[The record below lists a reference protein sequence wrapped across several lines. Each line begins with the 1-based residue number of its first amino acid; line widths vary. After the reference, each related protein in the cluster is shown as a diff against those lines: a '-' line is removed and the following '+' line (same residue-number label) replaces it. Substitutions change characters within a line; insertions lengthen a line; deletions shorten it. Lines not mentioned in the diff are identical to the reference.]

1 MSRKCHKRSSTNGY
15 SITSSASNW
24 NSRVI
29 VSPRALAVLRL
40 MTSSN
45 LVGSSTGRSPVNKE
59 GRASEALGAHEAAE
73 GVLGRAYDRLAAHV
87 EAGVDQY
94 GASGQPVKAA
104 EQPAWEPRGGCR
116 AHRQHST
123 VDRCRGPT
131 STYQKRDTKKGPR
144 RQQAGMVP
152 PLPNSAHGEQLISA
166 EPRGTA
172 RLGWMAPLR
181 HLGARVL
188 VGSSSS
194 TRVSSLRA
202 SPITCSIS
210 IPTTFA
216 NTPRNSVGWPSS
228 VR

>member
-1 MSRKCHKRSSTNGY
+1 MTN
-15 SITSSASNW
+15 
-24 NSRVI
+24 
-29 VSPRALAVLRL
+29 
-40 MTSSN
+40 SN
-45 LVGSSTGRSPVNKE
+45 LVGSRLADRPVCALEMLSTKKAERRKLSVPMKQRKAFSSVHTIGSLRTLKLVLTSTGHPVK
-59 GRASEALGAHEAAE
+59 
-73 GVLGRAYDRLAAHV
+73 
-87 EAGVDQY
+87 
-94 GASGQPVKAA
+94 PVKAA

-131 STYQKRDTKKGPR
+131 STFQKRLTKKGPR
-144 RQQAGMVP
+144 RQQAGSVP

>member
-1 MSRKCHKRSSTNGY
+1 M
-15 SITSSASNW
+15 A
-24 NSRVI
+24 
-29 VSPRALAVLRL
+29 
-40 MTSSN
+40 
-45 LVGSSTGRSPVNKE
+45 
-59 GRASEALGAHEAAE
+59 
-73 GVLGRAYDRLAAHV
+73 
-87 EAGVDQY
+87 
-94 GASGQPVKAA
+94 
-104 EQPAWEPRGGCR
+104 
-116 AHRQHST
+116 
-123 VDRCRGPT
+123 
-131 STYQKRDTKKGPR
+131 
-144 RQQAGMVP
+144 P

-202 SPITCSIS
+202 STITCSIS